1 MSLEFQTDS
10 YSPKEMANRV
20 ENVGITKGNLDF
32 WSTLALSV
40 LAGVFIS
47 FGAMFSTFVIHD
59 SLLTVGFTR
68 LIGGFAFCLGLIL
81 VIVAGAE
88 LFTGN
93 TLLVMAYVSK
103 KITLKKLLRNWG
115 IVFIGN
121 FIGAIIMVLLV
132 FWSDHWAMNNYK
144 VGAKALQIAIDKVHL
159 SFMIAFIRG
168 ILCNII
174 VCLAVWLC
182 FSCRNTGDKIMAIIF
197 PITAFATLGFE
208 HSIANMY
215 FISAGLL
222 LKNTAAVQGLTNPA
236 AINSLTYGSFLI
248 KNLLPVTL
256 GNIVG
261 GSIVI
266 GIIYWFIY
274 LRRDAQ
280 EPVRKIMTKGPT
292 RVVPETTAQKALDI
306 MGEKK
311 QSSILVGT
319 EQEAIGI
326 VSEADIVR
334 KVMSQHKDAEKVLVK
349 EIMSSPLI
357 FVDVKT
363 PIYAIYQIMSD
374 KEIRHILI
382 TEAGKQIGFVS
393 VKDFLRKG

>member
-1 MSLEFQTDS
+1 MSSEFQTDS
-10 YSPKEMANRV
+10 YSPKEMAERV

-32 WSTLALSV
+32 WSTLALSI
-40 LAGVFIS
+40 LAGVFIG

-59 SLLTVGFTR
+59 SSLTVGFTR
-68 LIGGFAFCLGLIL
+68 LIGGFTFCLGLIL

-93 TLLVMAYVSK
+93 TLIVMAFVSK
-103 KITLKKLLRNWG
+103 KTTLGKLLRNWG

-121 FIGAIIMVLLV
+121 LIGSLLLILLV
-132 FWSDHWAMNNYK
+132 FLSDHWAMNDYK
-144 VGAKALQIAIDKVHL
+144 VGVKALQIAIDKVNL
-159 SFMIAFIRG
+159 SFMVAFIRG

-182 FSCRNTGDKIMAIIF
+182 FSCRNTVDKIMAIIF

-208 HSIANMY
+208 HSVANMF
-215 FISAGLL
+215 FIPAGLF
-222 LKNTAAVQGLTNPA
+222 LKSTAAVQKLANPA
-236 AINSLTYGSFLI
+236 AIDSLTWGSFLI

-261 GSIVI
+261 GSVI
-266 GIIYWFIY
+266 IGVVYWFIY

-280 EPVRKIMTKGPT
+280 EPVRKIMTNGPT
-292 RVVPETTAQKALDI
+292 RVIPETTVQKALDI

-326 VSEADIVR
+326 VSEADIIR
-334 KVMSQHKDAEKVLVK
+334 KVMVQHKDAEKVLIT

-357 FVDVKT
+357 SVDVKT
-363 PIYAIYQIMSD
+363 PIYAIYQIMSN
-374 KEIRHILI
+374 KGIRHILI